1 MKGRNQYILYLI
13 NFIVFILLETV
24 ALRLISHNSVLQRT
38 ELVKSI
44 STVTNVFSGGAGNIS
59 RYFSLGK
66 VNRRLAEENV
76 ALRREND
83 RLQAA
88 LSDLAVPDSLLTE
101 SPLFDYIPALVVSN
115 STDRLHNILII
126 NKGKRDGIA
135 ADMGV
140 VTDRGIVGYI
150 LSAGEK
156 YSKVSSI
163 LDIDNMASGTLTG
176 SNTFGVI
183 QWDGK
188 TARRT
193 VMHDIPVHTVFSEG
207 DTVVSSGYSLIYPPG
222 IPVGTVS
229 GQMLRDGV
237 NYDLT
242 IDLFE
247 EFSRLRQ
254 VYVVSRRDIQ
264 ELNDLMDDQQE
275 KGGEQ
280 S

>member
-1 MKGRNQYILYLI
+1 MKDRNKYILHLI
-13 NFIVFILLETV
+13 NLLVFILLEAA
-24 ALRLISHNSVLQRT
+24 ALWLIARNSVIQRSDI
-38 ELVKSI
+38 LKSV
-44 STVTNVFSGGAGNIS
+44 SAVTNAFSSGAGNIG
-59 RYFSLGK
+59 RHFSLGRI
-66 VNRRLAEENV
+66 NRRLSEENV

-88 LSDLAVPDSLLTE
+88 LSDLAVPDSLLTAE

-126 NKGKRDGIA
+126 NKGERDGITE
-135 ADMGV
+135 DMGV

-150 LSAGEK
+150 LSTGER

-163 LDIDNMASGTLTG
+163 LDIDNMASATLTG

-193 VMHDIPVHTVFSEG
+193 VMHDIPVHTVFDDG

-222 IPVGTVS
+222 IPIGTV
-229 GQMLRDGV
+229 GGHRLRDGV

-247 EFSRLRQ
+247 EFSRLRH
-254 VYVVSRRDIQ
+254 VYVVSRRDIE
-264 ELNDLMDDQQE
+264 ELNALTDSDGE
-275 KGGEQ
+275 EGGE

>member
-1 MKGRNQYILYLI
+1 MKDRNKYILHLL
-13 NFIVFILLETV
+13 NFLVFILLETAAV
-24 ALRLISHNSVLQRT
+24 WLISRNSVIQRSDI
-38 ELVKSI
+38 LRSVSA
-44 STVTNVFSGGAGNIS
+44 VTNTFSSGAGNVG

-66 VNRRLAEENV
+66 INRRLSEENV

-135 ADMGV
+135 VDMGV
-140 VTDRGIVGYI
+140 VTDRGIIGYI

-188 TARRT
+188 SPRKIIL
-193 VMHDIPVHTVFSEG
+193 HDIPVHTSFTYG

>member
-1 MKGRNQYILYLI
+1 MKDRNKYILHLI
-13 NFIVFILLETV
+13 NFLVFILLETAAV
-24 ALRLISHNSVLQRT
+24 WLISRNSVIQRSDI
-38 ELVKSI
+38 LRSVSA
-44 STVTNVFSGGAGNIS
+44 VTNTFSSGAGNVG

-66 VNRRLAEENV
+66 INRRLSEENV

-135 ADMGV
+135 EDMGV
-140 VTDRGIVGYI
+140 VTDRGIIGYI

-193 VMHDIPVHTVFSEG
+193 VMHDIPVHTVFSDG

-222 IPVGTVS
+222 IPIGTVA
-229 GQMLRDGV
+229 GHRLRDGV

>member
-1 MKGRNQYILYLI
+1 MKDRNKYILHLI
-13 NFIVFILLETV
+13 NLLVFILLETAAV
-24 ALRLISHNSVLQRT
+24 WLISRNSVIQRSDI
-38 ELVKSI
+38 LRSVSA
-44 STVTNVFSGGAGNIS
+44 VTNTFSSGAGNVG

-66 VNRRLAEENV
+66 INRRLSEENV

-135 ADMGV
+135 EDMGV

-188 TARRT
+188 SPRKIIL
-193 VMHDIPVHTVFSEG
+193 HDIPVHTSFTYG

>member
-1 MKGRNQYILYLI
+1 MKDRNKYILHLI
-13 NFIVFILLETV
+13 NLLVFILLETAAV
-24 ALRLISHNSVLQRT
+24 WLISRNSVIQRSDI
-38 ELVKSI
+38 LRSVSA
-44 STVTNVFSGGAGNIS
+44 VTNTFSSGAGNVG

-66 VNRRLAEENV
+66 INRRLSEENV

>member
-1 MKGRNQYILYLI
+1 MKDRNKYILHLI
-13 NFIVFILLETV
+13 NLLVFILLETAAV
-24 ALRLISHNSVLQRT
+24 WLISRNSVIQRSDI
-38 ELVKSI
+38 LRSVSA
-44 STVTNVFSGGAGNIS
+44 VTNTFSSGAGNVG

-66 VNRRLAEENV
+66 INRRLSEENV

-135 ADMGV
+135 EDMGV

-193 VMHDIPVHTVFSEG
+193 VMHDIPVHTVFSDG

>member
-135 ADMGV
+135 VDMGV

-188 TARRT
+188 SPRKIIL
-193 VMHDIPVHTVFSEG
+193 HDIPVHTSFTYG

>member
-135 ADMGV
+135 VDMGV
-140 VTDRGIVGYI
+140 VTDRGIIGYI

-193 VMHDIPVHTVFSEG
+193 VMHDIPVHTVFSDG

-222 IPVGTVS
+222 IPIGTVA
-229 GQMLRDGV
+229 GHRLRDGV

-247 EFSRLRQ
+247 EFPRLRH
-254 VYVVSRRDIQ
+254 VYVVSRKDIN
-264 ELNDLMDDQQE
+264 ELNALTDSDGE
-275 KGGEQ
+275 EGGE

>member
-1 MKGRNQYILYLI
+1 MKDRNKYILHLI
-13 NFIVFILLETV
+13 NFLVFILLETAAV
-24 ALRLISHNSVLQRT
+24 WLISRNSVIQRSDI
-38 ELVKSI
+38 LRSVSA
-44 STVTNVFSGGAGNIS
+44 VTNTFSSGAGNVG

-66 VNRRLAEENV
+66 INRRLSEENV

-135 ADMGV
+135 EDMGV
-140 VTDRGIVGYI
+140 VTDRGIIGYI

-188 TARRT
+188 SPRKIIL
-193 VMHDIPVHTVFSEG
+193 HDIPVHTSFTYG

>member
-140 VTDRGIVGYI
+140 VTDRGIIGYI

>member
-1 MKGRNQYILYLI
+1 MKDRNKYILHLI
-13 NFIVFILLETV
+13 NLLVFILLETAAV
-24 ALRLISHNSVLQRT
+24 WLISRNSVIQRSDI
-38 ELVKSI
+38 LRSVSA
-44 STVTNVFSGGAGNIS
+44 VTNTFSSGAGNVG

-66 VNRRLAEENV
+66 INRRLSEENV

-135 ADMGV
+135 EDMGV
-140 VTDRGIVGYI
+140 VTDRGIIGYI

-193 VMHDIPVHTVFSEG
+193 VMHDIPVHTVFSDG

-222 IPVGTVS
+222 IPIGTVA
-229 GQMLRDGV
+229 GHRLRDGV

>member
-1 MKGRNQYILYLI
+1 MKDRNKYILHLI
-13 NFIVFILLETV
+13 NFLVFILLETAAV
-24 ALRLISHNSVLQRT
+24 WLISRNSVIQRSDI
-38 ELVKSI
+38 LRSVSA
-44 STVTNVFSGGAGNIS
+44 VTNTFSSGAGNVG

-66 VNRRLAEENV
+66 INRRLSEENV

-135 ADMGV
+135 VDMGV
-140 VTDRGIVGYI
+140 VTDRGIIGYI

-193 VMHDIPVHTVFSEG
+193 VMHDIPVHTVFSDG

>member
-1 MKGRNQYILYLI
+1 MKDRNKYILHLI
-13 NFIVFILLETV
+13 NFLVFILLETAAV
-24 ALRLISHNSVLQRT
+24 WLISRNSVIQRSDI
-38 ELVKSI
+38 LRSI
-44 STVTNVFSGGAGNIS
+44 SAVTNTFSSGAGNVG

-66 VNRRLAEENV
+66 INRRLSEENV

-135 ADMGV
+135 VDMGV
-140 VTDRGIVGYI
+140 VTDRGIIGYI

>member
-1 MKGRNQYILYLI
+1 MKDRNKYILHLL
-13 NFIVFILLETV
+13 NFLVFILLETAAV
-24 ALRLISHNSVLQRT
+24 WLISRNSVIQRSDI
-38 ELVKSI
+38 LRSVSA
-44 STVTNVFSGGAGNIS
+44 VTNTFSSGAGNVG

-66 VNRRLAEENV
+66 INRRLSEENV

-135 ADMGV
+135 EDMGV
-140 VTDRGIVGYI
+140 VTDRGIIGYI

-188 TARRT
+188 SPRKIIL
-193 VMHDIPVHTVFSEG
+193 HDIPVHTSFTYG

>member
-1 MKGRNQYILYLI
+1 M
-13 NFIVFILLETV
+13 
-24 ALRLISHNSVLQRT
+24 
-38 ELVKSI
+38 
-44 STVTNVFSGGAGNIS
+44 
-59 RYFSLGK
+59 
-66 VNRRLAEENV
+66 
-76 ALRREND
+76 
-83 RLQAA
+83 
-88 LSDLAVPDSLLTE
+88 
-101 SPLFDYIPALVVSN
+101 SN

-135 ADMGV
+135 EDMGV
-140 VTDRGIVGYI
+140 VTDRGIIGYI

-193 VMHDIPVHTVFSEG
+193 VMHDIPVHTVFSDG

-222 IPVGTVS
+222 IPIGTVA
-229 GQMLRDGV
+229 GHRLRDGV

-247 EFSRLRQ
+247 EFPRLRH
-254 VYVVSRRDIQ
+254 VYVVSRKDIN
-264 ELNDLMDDQQE
+264 ELNALTDSDGE
-275 KGGEQ
+275 EGGE

>member
-1 MKGRNQYILYLI
+1 MKDRNKYILHLI
-13 NFIVFILLETV
+13 NLLVFILLETAAV
-24 ALRLISHNSVLQRT
+24 WLISRNSVIQRSDI
-38 ELVKSI
+38 LRSVSA
-44 STVTNVFSGGAGNIS
+44 VTNTFSSGAGNVG

-66 VNRRLAEENV
+66 INRRLSEENV

-135 ADMGV
+135 VDMGV
-140 VTDRGIVGYI
+140 VTDRGIIGYI

-176 SNTFGVI
+176 SNTFGI

-188 TARRT
+188 SPRKIIL
-193 VMHDIPVHTVFSEG
+193 HDIPVHTSFTYG

>member
-1 MKGRNQYILYLI
+1 MKDRNKYILHLL
-13 NFIVFILLETV
+13 NFLVFILLETAAV
-24 ALRLISHNSVLQRT
+24 WLISRNSVIQRSDI
-38 ELVKSI
+38 LRSVSA
-44 STVTNVFSGGAGNIS
+44 VTNTFSSGAGNVG

-66 VNRRLAEENV
+66 INRRLSEENV

-135 ADMGV
+135 EDMGV

-188 TARRT
+188 SPRKIIL
-193 VMHDIPVHTVFSEG
+193 HDIPVHTSFTYG

>member
-1 MKGRNQYILYLI
+1 MKDRNKYILHLI
-13 NFIVFILLETV
+13 NLLVFILLETAAV
-24 ALRLISHNSVLQRT
+24 WLISRNSVIQRSDI
-38 ELVKSI
+38 LRSVSA
-44 STVTNVFSGGAGNIS
+44 VTNTFSSGAGNVG

-66 VNRRLAEENV
+66 INRRLSEENV

-135 ADMGV
+135 VDMGV
-140 VTDRGIVGYI
+140 VTDRGIIGYI

-188 TARRT
+188 SPRKIIL
-193 VMHDIPVHTVFSEG
+193 HDIPVHTSFTYG

>member
-1 MKGRNQYILYLI
+1 MKDRNKYILHLI
-13 NFIVFILLETV
+13 NLLVFILLETAAV
-24 ALRLISHNSVLQRT
+24 WLISRNSVIQRSDI
-38 ELVKSI
+38 LRSVSA
-44 STVTNVFSGGAGNIS
+44 VTNTFSSGAGNVG

-66 VNRRLAEENV
+66 INRRLSEENV

-135 ADMGV
+135 EDMGV

-150 LSAGEK
+150 LNAGEK

-222 IPVGTVS
+222 IPIGTVA
-229 GQMLRDGV
+229 GHRLRDGV
-237 NYDLT
+237 NYDIT

-247 EFSRLRQ
+247 EFPRLWH
-254 VYVVSRRDIQ
+254 VYVVSRKDIN
-264 ELNDLMDDQQE
+264 ELNALTDSDGED
-275 KGGEQ
+275 GGE

>member
-1 MKGRNQYILYLI
+1 MKDRNKYILHLI
-13 NFIVFILLETV
+13 NFLVFILLETAAV
-24 ALRLISHNSVLQRT
+24 WLISRNSVIQRSDI
-38 ELVKSI
+38 LRSVSA
-44 STVTNVFSGGAGNIS
+44 VTNTFSSGAGNVG

-66 VNRRLAEENV
+66 INRRLSEENV

-135 ADMGV
+135 VDMGV
-140 VTDRGIVGYI
+140 VTDRGIIGYI

-188 TARRT
+188 SPRKIIL
-193 VMHDIPVHTVFSEG
+193 HDIPVHTSFTYG

-247 EFSRLRQ
+247 EFSRLKQ

>member
-1 MKGRNQYILYLI
+1 MKDRNKYILHLI
-13 NFIVFILLETV
+13 NFLVFILLETAAV
-24 ALRLISHNSVLQRT
+24 WLISRNSVIQRSDI
-38 ELVKSI
+38 LRSVSA
-44 STVTNVFSGGAGNIS
+44 VTNTFSSGAGNVG

-66 VNRRLAEENV
+66 INRRLSEENV

-135 ADMGV
+135 EDMGV

-188 TARRT
+188 SPRKIIL
-193 VMHDIPVHTVFSEG
+193 HDIPVHTSFTYG

>member
-1 MKGRNQYILYLI
+1 MKGRNRYILHLI
-13 NFIVFILLETV
+13 NLIVFILLETA
-24 ALRLISHNSVLQRT
+24 ALWLIARNSVLQRSDI
-38 ELVKSI
+38 LKSI
-44 STVTNVFSGGAGNIS
+44 SAVTNALSAGSGNIG

-66 VNRRLAEENV
+66 INIRLSEENA

-83 RLQAA
+83 RLMAA
-88 LSDLAVPDSLLTE
+88 LSAAAVPDSILME
-101 SPLFDYIPALVVSN
+101 SSLFNYIPAQIVSN
-115 STDRLHNILII
+115 STDRLHNIVII
-126 NKGKRDGIA
+126 NKGLRDGIRE
-135 ADMGV
+135 DMGV
-140 VTDRGIVGYI
+140 VTDRGIVGYV
-150 LSAGEK
+150 LCAGEK
-156 YSKVSSI
+156 YSKISSI
-163 LDIDNMASGTLTG
+163 LDIDNMASATLTS

-188 TARRT
+188 SPRKIIL
-193 VMHDIPVHTVFSEG
+193 HDIPVHTSFTYG
-207 DTVVSSGYSLIYPPG
+207 DTVVSSGYSLIYPSG

-254 VYVVSRRDIQ
+254 VYVVSRKDIQ

>member
-1 MKGRNQYILYLI
+1 MKDRNKYILHLI
-13 NFIVFILLETV
+13 NFLVFILLETAAV
-24 ALRLISHNSVLQRT
+24 WLISRNSVIQRSDI
-38 ELVKSI
+38 LRSVSA
-44 STVTNVFSGGAGNIS
+44 VTNTFSSGAGNVG

-66 VNRRLAEENV
+66 INRRLSEENV

-135 ADMGV
+135 VDMGV
-140 VTDRGIVGYI
+140 VTDRGIIGYI

>member
-1 MKGRNQYILYLI
+1 MKDRNKYILHLI
-13 NFIVFILLETV
+13 NLLVFILLETAAV
-24 ALRLISHNSVLQRT
+24 WLISRNSVIQRSDI
-38 ELVKSI
+38 LRSVSA
-44 STVTNVFSGGAGNIS
+44 VTNTFSSGAGNVG

-66 VNRRLAEENV
+66 INRRLAEENV

-135 ADMGV
+135 VDMGV

>member
-1 MKGRNQYILYLI
+1 MKDRNKYILHLI
-13 NFIVFILLETV
+13 NFLVFILLETAAV
-24 ALRLISHNSVLQRT
+24 WLISRNSVIQRSDI
-38 ELVKSI
+38 LRSI
-44 STVTNVFSGGAGNIS
+44 SAVTNTFSSGAGNVG

-66 VNRRLAEENV
+66 INRRLSEENV

-135 ADMGV
+135 VDMGV
-140 VTDRGIVGYI
+140 VTDRGIIGYI

-188 TARRT
+188 SPRKIIL
-193 VMHDIPVHTVFSEG
+193 HDIPVHTSFTYG

>member
-1 MKGRNQYILYLI
+1 MKDRNKYILHLI
-13 NFIVFILLETV
+13 NFLVFILLETAAV
-24 ALRLISHNSVLQRT
+24 WLISRNSVIQRSDI
-38 ELVKSI
+38 LRSVSA
-44 STVTNVFSGGAGNIS
+44 VTNTFSSGAGNVG

-66 VNRRLAEENV
+66 INRRLAEENV

-135 ADMGV
+135 EDMGV
-140 VTDRGIVGYI
+140 VTDRGIIGYI

-188 TARRT
+188 SPRKIIL
-193 VMHDIPVHTVFSEG
+193 HDIPVHTSFTYG

>member
-1 MKGRNQYILYLI
+1 MKDRNKYILHLI
-13 NFIVFILLETV
+13 NLLVFILLETAAV
-24 ALRLISHNSVLQRT
+24 WLISRNSVIQRSDI
-38 ELVKSI
+38 LRSVSA
-44 STVTNVFSGGAGNIS
+44 VTNTFSSGAGNVG

-66 VNRRLAEENV
+66 INRRLSEENV

-135 ADMGV
+135 EDMGV
-140 VTDRGIVGYI
+140 VTDRGIIGYI

-176 SNTFGVI
+176 SNTSGVI

-193 VMHDIPVHTVFSEG
+193 VMHDIPVHTVFSDG

-222 IPVGTVS
+222 IPIGTVA
-229 GQMLRDGV
+229 GHRLRDGV

>member
-1 MKGRNQYILYLI
+1 MKDRNKYILHLI
-13 NFIVFILLETV
+13 NLLVFILLETAAV
-24 ALRLISHNSVLQRT
+24 WLISRNSVIQRSDI
-38 ELVKSI
+38 LRSVSA
-44 STVTNVFSGGAGNIS
+44 VTNTFSSGAGNVG

-66 VNRRLAEENV
+66 INRRLSEENV

-135 ADMGV
+135 EDMGV
-140 VTDRGIVGYI
+140 VTDRGIIGYI

-222 IPVGTVS
+222 IPIGTVA
-229 GQMLRDGV
+229 GHRLRDGV

-247 EFSRLRQ
+247 EFPRLRH
-254 VYVVSRRDIQ
+254 VYVASRKDIN
-264 ELNDLMDDQQE
+264 ELNALTDSDGE
-275 KGGEQ
+275 EGGE

>member
-1 MKGRNQYILYLI
+1 MKDRNKYILHLI
-13 NFIVFILLETV
+13 NFLVFILLETAAV
-24 ALRLISHNSVLQRT
+24 WLISRNSVIQRSDI
-38 ELVKSI
+38 LRSVSA
-44 STVTNVFSGGAGNIS
+44 VTNTFSSGAGNVG

-66 VNRRLAEENV
+66 INRRLSEENV

-135 ADMGV
+135 EDMGV

-193 VMHDIPVHTVFSEG
+193 VMHDIPVHTVFSDG

-222 IPVGTVS
+222 IPIGTVA
-229 GQMLRDGV
+229 GHRLRDGV

>member
-1 MKGRNQYILYLI
+1 MKDRNKYILHLI
-13 NFIVFILLETV
+13 NLLVFILLETAAV
-24 ALRLISHNSVLQRT
+24 WLISRNSVIQRSDI
-38 ELVKSI
+38 LRSVSA
-44 STVTNVFSGGAGNIS
+44 VTNTFSSGAGNVG

-66 VNRRLAEENV
+66 INRRLAEENV

-188 TARRT
+188 TARKT

>member
-1 MKGRNQYILYLI
+1 MKDRNKYILHLI
-13 NFIVFILLETV
+13 NLLVFILLETAAV
-24 ALRLISHNSVLQRT
+24 WLISRNSVIQRSDIFRS
-38 ELVKSI
+38 VSA
-44 STVTNVFSGGAGNIS
+44 VTNAFSSGAGNIG

-66 VNRRLAEENV
+66 INRRLSEENV
-76 ALRREND
+76 VLRREND
-83 RLQAA
+83 RLQAV
-88 LSDLAVPDSLLTE
+88 LSGLAMPDSLLTE

-126 NKGKRDGIA
+126 NKGRRDGVVE
-135 ADMGV
+135 DMGV
-140 VTDRGIVGYI
+140 VTDRGIIGYI

-156 YSKVSSI
+156 YSKVSSM

-193 VMHDIPVHTVFSEG
+193 VMHDIPVHTVFSDG
-207 DTVVSSGYSLIYPPG
+207 DTVASSGYSLIYPPG
-222 IPVGTVS
+222 IPIGTVS
-229 GQMLRDGV
+229 GHRLRDGV

-247 EFSRLRQ
+247 EFSRLRH
-254 VYVVSRRDIQ
+254 VYVVSRKDIQ
-264 ELNDLMDDQQE
+264 ELNTLTDRDRE
-275 KGGEQ
+275 EGGE

>member
-1 MKGRNQYILYLI
+1 MKDRNKYILHLI
-13 NFIVFILLETV
+13 NLLVFILLETAAV
-24 ALRLISHNSVLQRT
+24 WLISRNSVIQRSDI
-38 ELVKSI
+38 LRSVSA
-44 STVTNVFSGGAGNIS
+44 VTNTFSSGAGNVG

-66 VNRRLAEENV
+66 INRRLSEENV

-135 ADMGV
+135 EDMGV

-193 VMHDIPVHTVFSEG
+193 VMHDIPVHTVFSDG

-222 IPVGTVS
+222 IPIGTVA
-229 GQMLRDGV
+229 GHRLRDGV